1 MPVDVHVSDDIW
13 RMPLTVRYYE
23 TDQQNVVFHAW
34 YLNYFDEAFTAYA
47 EAQGFSLTRAHAEGF
62 DWMVV
67 HSEIDWHGSLR
78 WPDAAEIAVSPVH
91 VGNSS
96 VTVDFAA
103 LRDGEAVCSARNV
116 YVTVDAKEF
125 SRVEVPFEF
134 REMLGYGQSLR
145 RPRAGR

>member
-1 MPVDVHVSDDIW
+1 MAVEVHVGDDTW

-23 TDQQNVVFHAW
+23 ADQQNVVFHGW

-47 EAQGFSLTRAHAEGF
+47 ADLGYSIQRAHSDGV

-78 WPDAAEIAVSPVH
+78 WPDAAEIAVSAVH

-96 VTVDFAA
+96 LTVDFAA
-103 LRDGEAVCSARNV
+103 LRDGEPVCSARNV

-125 SRVEVPFEF
+125 SRVEVPVAF
-134 REMLGYGQSLR
+134 REAIGHGQSLR
-145 RPRAGR
+145 RPRTGR

>member
-1 MPVDVHVSDDIW
+1 MAVDVHVTDDTW

-23 TDQQNVVFHAW
+23 ADQQNVVFHGW
-34 YLNYFDEAFTAYA
+34 YLNYFDEAFTLYA
-47 EAQGFSLTRAHAEGF
+47 ADLGYSIQRAHSEGV

-78 WPDAAEIAVSPVH
+78 WPDAAQIAVSAVH

-96 VTVDFAA
+96 LTIDFAA

-125 SRVEVPFEF
+125 SRVEVPPAF
-134 REMLGYGQSLR
+134 REALGYGQSLR

>member
-1 MPVDVHVSDDIW
+1 MAVDVHVGEDAW
-13 RMPLTVRYYE
+13 RMPLAVRYYE
-23 TDQQNVVFHAW
+23 ADQQNVVFHGW

-47 EAQGFSLTRAHAEGF
+47 EARGYSIQRAHAEGV

-78 WPDAAEIAVSPVH
+78 WPDAAQIAVSTVH

-96 VTVDFAA
+96 ITIDFAA

-116 YVTVDAKEF
+116 YVTVDATQFE
-125 SRVEVPFEF
+125 RVEVPQAF
-134 REMLGYGQSLR
+134 REALGTHQSLR
-145 RPRAGR
+145 RVRAGR

>member
-1 MPVDVHVSDDIW
+1 MAIAVHVPDDTW

-23 TDQQNVVFHAW
+23 ADQQNVVFHGW

-47 EAQGFSLTRAHAEGF
+47 EAIGYSIQRAHADGA

-67 HSEIDWHGSLR
+67 HSEIEWHGSLR
-78 WPDAAEIAVSPVH
+78 WPDAAEIAVSAVH

-96 VTVDFAA
+96 MTIDFAA

-116 YVTVDAKEF
+116 YVMVDAEEYT
-125 SRVEVPFEF
+125 RIEVPQAL
-134 REMLGYGQSLR
+134 REALGRGQSLR